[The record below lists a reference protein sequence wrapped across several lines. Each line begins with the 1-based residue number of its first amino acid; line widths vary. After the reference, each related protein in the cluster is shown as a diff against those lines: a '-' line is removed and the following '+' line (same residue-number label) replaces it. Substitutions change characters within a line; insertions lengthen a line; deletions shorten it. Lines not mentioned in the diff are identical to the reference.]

1 MDTAQVGTNRAFP
14 SFQKPTKTSH
24 WGLTVS
30 QAAFHTFINLFVL
43 LSKSEEPDF
52 VLLRTLFCPL

>member
-1 MDTAQVGTNRAFP
+1 MDTLQVGTNHAFL

-24 WGLTVS
+24 WGLYVS
-30 QAAFHTFINLFVL
+30 QEAFHTFINLFIL

-52 VLLRTLFCPL
+52 VLIRTLFGWL